1 MQILCDSNIFLA
13 LCLESHPHH
22 QRVLSWLDKLAE
34 GDSVCFCRATQQTF
48 PRLLT
53 VKEWLKEDVCT
64 NEGAIAVYRQ
74 VCVDECVGF
83 VVEKAPGIEDLWL
96 KLASLPECAPKLWMD
111 AYLAALAISHGLPFA
126 TLDGGFERYWP
137 QGLQLRL
144 LT

>member
-22 QRVLSWLDKLAE
+22 QRVLSWLDKLAD
-34 GDSVCFCRATQQTF
+34 GDGVCFCRATQQTF
-48 PRLLT
+48 LT

-74 VCVDECVGF
+74 VCIDERVGF
-83 VVEKAPGIEDLWL
+83 VVEEASGIEDLWL

-111 AYLAALAISHGLPFA
+111 AYLAALAISHSLPFA
-126 TLDGGFERYWP
+126 TLDKGFERYRS
-137 QGLQLRL
+137 QGLELLL